1 MHQQLGQLSLLVQD
15 YDHAIRYYTEILGFV
30 LLEDS
35 SLTESKRWVRI
46 APPGSSC
53 HLLLAKAADAQQH
66 SQVGMQAGGR
76 VFLFLYTDDFWRD
89 YERYKAR
96 GVVFLREPTEE
107 VFGIVS
113 VFEDL
118 YGNLWDLIQPTQG
131 VAALIAENPS
141 ATTS

>member
-1 MHQQLGQLSLLVQD
+1 MNQQLGQLSLLVKD
-15 YDHAIRYYTEILGFV
+15 YDEAIQYYTQTLGFD
-30 LLEDS
+30 LLENTAM
-35 SLTESKRWVRI
+35 TETKRWVRV
-46 APPGSSC
+46 APKGSSC
-53 HLLLAKAADAQQH
+53 QLLLAKAANEAQLR
-66 SQVGMQAGGR
+66 QVGCQAGGR

-89 YERYKAR
+89 FERYKAR

-131 VAALIAENPS
+131 VAALIAENPP
-141 ATTS
+141 ATTA